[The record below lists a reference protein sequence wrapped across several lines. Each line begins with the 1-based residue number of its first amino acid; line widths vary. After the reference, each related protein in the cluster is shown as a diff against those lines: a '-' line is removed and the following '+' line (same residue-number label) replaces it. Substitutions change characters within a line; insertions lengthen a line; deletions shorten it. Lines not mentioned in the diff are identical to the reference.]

1 MIKNTLEKNE
11 LTQNSWYLYL
21 VREKNNALYC
31 GITTNVQRRFEQHK
45 AGTGAKALK
54 GKMPLTLVFSCLI
67 GSRSDAS
74 KMEYQVKKLS
84 KKTKERLVI
93 DQPSELINYL
103 ASYNTLSKC
112 DE

>member
-1 MIKNTLEKNE
+1 MTKNTSEKSE
-11 LTQNSWYLYL
+11 LTPNNWYLYL

-54 GKMPLTLVFSCLI
+54 GKMPLTLVFSCSI

-74 KMEYQVKKLS
+74 KAEYRVKKLN
-84 KKTKERLVI
+84 KKAKERLVI
-93 DQPSELINYL
+93 DQPDELIAYL
-103 ASYNTLSKC
+103 ESYILSKC